1 MPWPTTI
8 TALAFCCLR
17 YRNSSFNLLPFVFQA
32 FINGMD
38 SSTKLK
44 THFKNMKKNTPK
56 LVFLDA
62 TSGQVC
68 RETKTFFNGDMKNFR
83 QKSAKDPLAQAR
95 GTR

>member
-1 MPWPTTI
+1 
-8 TALAFCCLR
+8 
-17 YRNSSFNLLPFVFQA
+17 
-32 FINGMD
+32 
-38 SSTKLK
+38 
-44 THFKNMKKNTPK
+44 MKKNIPK

>member
-1 MPWPTTI
+1 
-8 TALAFCCLR
+8 
-17 YRNSSFNLLPFVFQA
+17 
-32 FINGMD
+32 MD

-62 TSGQVC
+62 TSGQVH

-83 QKSAKDPLAQAR
+83 QKSAKDPLAQAK